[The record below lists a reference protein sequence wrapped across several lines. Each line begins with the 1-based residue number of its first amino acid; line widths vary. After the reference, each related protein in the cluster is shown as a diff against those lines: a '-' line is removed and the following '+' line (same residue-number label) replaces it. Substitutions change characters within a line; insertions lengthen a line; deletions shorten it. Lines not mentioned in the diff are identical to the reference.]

1 MTGPALG
8 SLGFILGTLLNLYAM
23 VVALRFVMQAVGADY
38 YNPIAQFVVKVTD
51 PLLVPLRRVVPSVKG
66 LDTASLLL
74 AFLVLLVKLLA
85 FKALSL
91 GGAPAIG
98 SILNT
103 AVIGT
108 PVLVY
113 LAAIDLLHLLF
124 NIFIFAIF
132 IQALLSWLPNGGSNP
147 AAGLLERITAP
158 VLTPVRKVIPPLG
171 GLDLSALAALIGLY
185 AARMFIVGVL
195 MGFVPG

>member
-8 SLGFILGTLLNLYAM
+8 SLGFLLGTLLNLYAM
-23 VVALRFVMQAVGADY
+23 VVALRFVMQAVRADY
-38 YNPIAQFVVKVTD
+38 YNPIAQFVVKATD

-74 AFLVLLVKLLA
+74 AFAVLTLKLLA
-85 FKALSL
+85 FKVLGLEAAPAFGRVIDPALF
-91 GGAPAIG
+91 GAPA
-98 SILNT
+98 
-103 AVIGT
+103 
-108 PVLVY
+108 LVY
-113 LAAIDLLHLLF
+113 LAVVDLVHLLF

-132 IQALLSWLPNGGSNP
+132 IQALMSWLPNGGNNP

-158 VLTPVRKVIPPLG
+158 VLSPVRKVIPPLG

-185 AARMFIVGVL
+185 AVRLFVVGVL
-195 MGFVPG
+195 LGLVR